1 MIIKAKAPFRIG
13 LAGGGTDVEPYA
25 GLYGGEVINATIGL
39 YARVAMETSSDGMV
53 HLDVKPYPSL
63 TFPVASPPAIIGDIR
78 DLFTVTYNRFI
89 ETYGRPF
96 EGLYVT
102 VDSDVPYGS
111 GLGTS
116 STLMVTIIGALLK
129 LYGLQWTKEEIAAFA
144 VDTERN
150 VLGWAGGK
158 QDQYAAVFGGFNH
171 LFFGT
176 DGKVQ
181 VQSISMEESFVFLL
195 EQSMLLYYSQQQRH
209 SSRIIEE
216 QQARIKA
223 GEGEPLDATHQLKQL
238 VADMHEALISGNL
251 ANLASTFAKSFTA
264 KKKIASGVSNNEL
277 EKVIASALAAGAH
290 TAKVSGA
297 GGGGFLTIICSPTS
311 RQKVQEALLSFDGQL
326 YPFHFTDQGLHV
338 TLA

>member
-25 GLYGGEVINATIGL
+25 SLFGGEVINATIGL
-39 YARVAMETSSDGMV
+39 YARVAIETTRDGLVYLEM
-53 HLDVKPYPSL
+53 KPNPPLS
-63 TFPVASPPAIIGDIR
+63 FPVTNPPANKGDIR
-78 DLFTVTYNRFI
+78 DLFTVTYNRFLQ
-89 ETYGRPF
+89 TYGMPF
-96 EGLYVT
+96 EGLQVT
-102 VDSDVPYGS
+102 VASDVPYGS

-116 STLMVTIIGALLK
+116 STVMVTIIGALLK
-129 LYGLQWTKEEIAAFA
+129 LYNLQWTKEEIAAFA

-150 VLGWAGGK
+150 LLGWAGGK

-176 DGKVQ
+176 DGTVR
-181 VQSISMEESFVFLL
+181 VQSLSLDESFVFLL
-195 EQSMLLYYSQQQRH
+195 EQSMLLCYSRQHRH

-216 QQARIKA
+216 QQSRIKA
-223 GEGEPLDATHQLKQL
+223 REDQPLEATHLLKDL
-238 VADMHEALISGNL
+238 VGEMHNALVGGNL
-251 ANLASTFAKSFTA
+251 GSLAKTIDKSFDA
-264 KKKIASGVSNNEL
+264 KKKIASGVSNPEL
-277 EKVIASALAAGAH
+277 EKVIAGALAAGAT

-297 GGGGFLTIICSPTS
+297 GGGGFLTIICSPS
-311 RQKVQEALLSFDGQL
+311 IRPKVQEALISFAGQL